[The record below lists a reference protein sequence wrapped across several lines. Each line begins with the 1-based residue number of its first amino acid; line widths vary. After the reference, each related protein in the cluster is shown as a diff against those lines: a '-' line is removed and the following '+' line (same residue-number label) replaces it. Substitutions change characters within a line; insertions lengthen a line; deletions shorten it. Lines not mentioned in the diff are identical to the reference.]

1 MNKNRVKHLTRLV
14 SKITWNSFTVVN
26 FFSLTV
32 NISSKLDEK
41 KCNEFRNKYK
51 NCKYAYVKKNDEKEI
66 KI

>member
-14 SKITWNSFTVVN
+14 SNITWNSFIVVN

-51 NCKYAYVKKNDEKEI
+51 NCKYAYVKKHDEKEI

>member
-14 SKITWNSFTVVN
+14 SNITWNSFTVVN

>member
-14 SKITWNSFTVVN
+14 SNITWNSFTVVN

-41 KCNEFRNKYK
+41 RCNEFRNKYK